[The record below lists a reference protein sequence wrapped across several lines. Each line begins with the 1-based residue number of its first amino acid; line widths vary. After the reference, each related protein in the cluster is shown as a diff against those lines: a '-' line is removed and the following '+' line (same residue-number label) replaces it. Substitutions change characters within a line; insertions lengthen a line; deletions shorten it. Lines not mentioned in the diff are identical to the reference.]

1 MIAIFEPEYLA
12 HSLGCGNSSC
22 SRRDVGRIKR
32 GRRDSGC
39 VAEATVE
46 DPLSDCLMPNACT
59 VQVTEVIYRAESPT
73 HLMYTLILENT
84 EAERVTPPSA
94 KPTSTP

>member
-1 MIAIFEPEYLA
+1 
-12 HSLGCGNSSC
+12 
-22 SRRDVGRIKR
+22 
-32 GRRDSGC
+32 
-39 VAEATVE
+39 
-46 DPLSDCLMPNACT
+46 MPNACT